1 MAAAGGEGKASFL
14 ELVRYADARDRCL
27 MALGALGSFGDGMM
41 QPLSMLV
48 LGDIVNSY
56 GGAGAA
62 GSGFSSGAVDKF
74 ALRLLYVAV
83 AVGACAFLEGLC
95 WTLTAERQASRMRR
109 LYLEA
114 VLRQQVEF
122 FDAPAPSSQATTFC
136 VISTISDDADTIQDF
151 LAEKVVD
158 GPYSAVQHACEM
170 RHTRSSCRQR

>member
-1 MAAAGGEGKASFL
+1 
-14 ELVRYADARDRCL
+14 
-27 MALGALGSFGDGMM
+27 
-41 QPLSMLV
+41 
-48 LGDIVNSY
+48 
-56 GGAGAA
+56 
-62 GSGFSSGAVDKF
+62 
-74 ALRLLYVAV
+74 
-83 AVGACAFLEGLC
+83 
-95 WTLTAERQASRMRR
+95 MRR

-122 FDAPAPSSQATTFC
+122 FDAPAPSSQATTFR